1 MAAKIA
7 AFVITFLI
15 NAAIGVVI
23 FFFMLIAMNGFSE
36 GDAEKGLMAY
46 VALAFVVSI
55 LMSTCAFLL
64 AGYLLK
70 KGFSGAVAA
79 LIAVPIFSLVGGVLK
94 VVCSIIGIAVAEY
107 VRVNY

>member
-7 AFVITFLI
+7 AFFITFLI
-15 NAAIGVVI
+15 NIAIGVVI

-36 GDAEKGLMAY
+36 SDAEKGLIAY
-46 VALAFVVSI
+46 AILAFFVSI
-55 LMSTCAFLL
+55 LMSISAVLL

-70 KGFSGAVAA
+70 KGFSGVVAT
-79 LIAVPIFSLVGGVLK
+79 LIAVPIFSLVGGALK
-94 VVCSIIGIAVAEY
+94 VVCSIIGIAIAEY

>member
-7 AFVITFLI
+7 AFFITFLI

-36 GDAEKGLMAY
+36 NDAEKGLMAY
-46 VALAFVVSI
+46 GILAFFVSI
-55 LMSTCAFLL
+55 FASTCAFLL

-70 KGFSGAVAA
+70 KGFNGAVAT
-79 LIAVPIFSLVGGVLK
+79 LIAVPIFSVVGGVLK
-94 VVCSIIGIAVAEY
+94 VVCSIIGIAIAE
-107 VRVNY
+107 